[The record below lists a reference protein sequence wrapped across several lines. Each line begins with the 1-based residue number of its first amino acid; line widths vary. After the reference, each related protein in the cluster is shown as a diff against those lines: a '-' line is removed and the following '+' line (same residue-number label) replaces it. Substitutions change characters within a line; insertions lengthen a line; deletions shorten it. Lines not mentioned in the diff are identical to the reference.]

1 MYVGF
6 FAEQRTKLDYTY
18 HRHYIPERQLLQDQ
32 VMRKFLRTRIVD
44 GDVVCSKPT
53 QPWIVFTVTNAQTF
67 CPNFDRGRLAG
78 SLRFSMHIHRLD
90 LWVLASRTP

>member
-1 MYVGF
+1 MRVGF
-6 FAEQRTKLDYTY
+6 FEEQRTKLDYTY

-53 QPWIVFTVTNAQTF
+53 QPWIVFTVTTPKRSAQVRSA
-67 CPNFDRGRLAG
+67 PNRVLIAVLDF
-78 SLRFSMHIHRLD
+78 IHRLD
-90 LWVLASRTP
+90 LWGRASRTP